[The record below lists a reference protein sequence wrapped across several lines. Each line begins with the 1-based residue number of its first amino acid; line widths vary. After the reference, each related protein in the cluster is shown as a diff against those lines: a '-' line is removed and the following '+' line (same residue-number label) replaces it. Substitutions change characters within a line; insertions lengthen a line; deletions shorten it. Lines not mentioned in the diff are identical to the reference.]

1 MIRSRETQRICERAL
16 CALLSEPTVRA
27 AARSARV
34 KEEDLRAMLI
44 YPPFRARYDQYRK
57 AFNLMRTAMGY
68 PEAPLL
74 DALVETQSAP
84 RHRSDTQDGKTA

>member
-1 MIRSRETQRICERAL
+1 MIRSRKTQEVRERAL

-34 KEEDLRAMLI
+34 KEEDLRAMLV
-44 YPPFRARYDQYRK
+44 YPPFRSRYNQYRK

-68 PEAPLL
+68 PECPAIDEL
-74 DALVETQSAP
+74 Q
-84 RHRSDTQDGKTA
+84 